1 MPSKKKRL
9 TMGAVIILPTANHEW
24 GMWGASLHNGYDPNV
39 TWTAASRF
47 LAETFRLKPEQ
58 VRDLLD
64 ARFGRH
70 LADDLSFI
78 PQLVAGTFRGGPAD
92 EEIIASHLA
101 ARFAQPAWRD
111 WVRITLGE
119 IKRG

>member
-58 VRDLLD
+58 VRDLL
-64 ARFGRH
+64 AKKAGASEEAPRPAVETAGGVNEASVPITRFVRQG
-70 LADDLSFI
+70 
-78 PQLVAGTFRGGPAD
+78 
-92 EEIIASHLA
+92 
-101 ARFAQPAWRD
+101 WRYS
-111 WVRITLGE
+111 
-119 IKRG
+119 